1 MQKLPNGKFKTTNDK
16 VSDFRQT
23 FKYKFITPEDELNR
37 YKHNVE
43 KDEDDYKESNKK
55 KSKKG
60 EWTMHQWKCYNI
72 LILFRHHFEMRYYF
86 IQFSKFVQLS
96 D

>member
-1 MQKLPNGKFKTTNDK
+1 MAKIELPDPHPEEDCDGHDEETLPTCMQKLPNGKFKTTNDK

-37 YKHNVE
+37 YKHNDE

-60 EWTMHQWKCYNI
+60 E
-72 LILFRHHFEMRYYF
+72 
-86 IQFSKFVQLS
+86 
-96 D
+96 